1 MPRPRYRITADDF
14 LHAEFCLSLRIR
26 TFRIKF
32 AKGVSS
38 IDAQAE
44 YDIAVRAKEKGQ
56 RLDLLNAWCEVYLTG
71 AEWTKLKSA
80 IRKRRERF
88 RRCDDKKSVTITA
101 KAHRLLLQLSKRDN
115 VTFSRILEHYLGNA
129 VNSSRGRPGS
139 RKSR

>member
-26 TFRIKF
+26 SLRIKL
-32 AKGVSS
+32 ARGISS

-44 YDIAVRAKEKGQ
+44 YDIAVRTKEKGQ
-56 RLDLLNAWCEVYLTG
+56 RLDLLNAWCEKYLTW

-88 RRCDDKKSVTITA
+88 RRCDDQKSVTITA
-101 KAHRLLLQLSKRDN
+101 KAHRLLLQLSKGDD

-129 VNSSRGRPGS
+129 VNSRRGRPGS